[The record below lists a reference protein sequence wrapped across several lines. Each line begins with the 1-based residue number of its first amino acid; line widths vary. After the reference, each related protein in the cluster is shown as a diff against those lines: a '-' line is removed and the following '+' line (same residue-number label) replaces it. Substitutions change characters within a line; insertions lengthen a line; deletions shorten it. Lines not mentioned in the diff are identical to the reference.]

1 MGESDHDARNRMVS
15 GAADMLGRRGLSAMT
30 VRDLARHAGAPL
42 GSTYHYFPGGKAQL
56 AAEAVRWAD
65 AHTTAEL
72 QQVAGAGPAAMLD
85 VLLRAWC
92 EALVDSDF
100 QRGCAVLAVAVQNS
114 TGDDDDPAPR
124 DAAVFAFS
132 NWTTMLA
139 RSLRDAAVADPE
151 ATEMA
156 ILIVA
161 AVEGAVAMSR
171 AECSTDP
178 LAAVGRRLHAML
190 TALRA

>member
-1 MGESDHDARNRMVS
+1 MAVSDHDARNRMVS

-85 VLLRAWC
+85 VLLHAWH
-92 EALVDSDF
+92 EVLVDSEF

-114 TGDDDDPAPR
+114 TDDDDDPAPR

-132 NWTTMLA
+132 NWTTILVRA
-139 RSLRDAAVADPE
+139 LRNAGVADPD
-151 ATEMA
+151 ATDTA

-171 AECSTDP
+171 AERSTDP
-178 LAAVGRRLHAML
+178 LAAVARRLHAML